1 MAPIIL
7 AEATSTLINK
17 FRRWRGSAH
26 TRKKNVMSN
35 KQKVTRDEQKI
46 TSIEQKVASN

>member
-17 FRRWRGSAH
+17 FRRWGGALPTH
-26 TRKKNVMSN
+26 KKNVMSID
-35 KQKVTRDEQKI
+35 QKVTRDEQKI
-46 TSIEQKVASN
+46 TSN

>member
-17 FRRWRGSAH
+17 FRRWGGGALPTH
-26 TRKKNVMSN
+26 KKNVMSID
-35 KQKVTRDEQKI
+35 QKVTRDEQKI
-46 TSIEQKVASN
+46 TSN

>member
-17 FRRWRGSAH
+17 FRRWGGGGALPTH
-26 TRKKNVMSN
+26 KKNVMSID
-35 KQKVTRDEQKI
+35 QKVTRDEQKI
-46 TSIEQKVASN
+46 TGN